1 MYLSALLNITKEKP
15 HLLHVETNVLSSGR
29 ISFQRTTQEARVIA
43 YWDVIID
50 NSLKWNAYWLDG
62 WTDGRTDLKIISETE
77 TGPYRL
83 HNSKYYRATADPNS
97 QGRYEESCVVD
108 VNS

>member
-43 YWDVIID
+43 Y
-50 NSLKWNAYWLDG
+50 
-62 WTDGRTDLKIISETE
+62 
-77 TGPYRL
+77 
-83 HNSKYYRATADPNS
+83 
-97 QGRYEESCVVD
+97 
-108 VNS
+108 